1 MEKVMEILPH
11 FARNAA
17 IALALSFSSEAVAQT
32 ASANLKANFNLQF
45 DCERPFY
52 VRNHPIRAVFTAVLN
67 ADKSASADLTISGI
81 FLTNR
86 VHFDARLGG
95 ASQPAPGGTSR
106 LRVIARNRLRA
117 IWDLPNNQFIL
128 DIVTAGRS
136 CSTSL
141 NIKLKPGKQEYSMF
155 DGVRMYY
162 CSKQEVLRTTC
173 QAD

>member
-1 MEKVMEILPH
+1 VEKVVKNFPH
-11 FARNAA
+11 FWRTAA
-17 IALALSFSSEAVAQT
+17 AALALSLSSEAIAQT
-32 ASANLKANFNLQF
+32 ASVNLKANFGLQF
-45 DCERPFY
+45 DCERPFL
-52 VRNHPIRAVFTAVLN
+52 VRNHPIRAEFTAVLN
-67 ADKSASADLTISGI
+67 ANKSASADLVISGVI
-81 FLTNR
+81 FTNT

-106 LRVIARNRLRA
+106 LRVIGSNRIRA

-155 DGVRMYY
+155 DGKRMYY
-162 CSKQEVLRTTC
+162 CSKQKVLRTTC
-173 QAD
+173 QAN